1 MLGCRT
7 HRACINLR
15 LSSDAPRNEIC
26 RWRTRRHSRHRVPD
40 RKRCWIRSNSAFYLC
55 VFGGVHIAFA
65 KRGLSRRLRL
75 PPACAGRRASLRAN
89 PVVARA
95 TRPLHSPFADPLVGE
110 RPSARHGDEL
120 DDRSGA
126 VLGNRYGE
134 RMGGR
139 FGRRVRGGQDRLR
152 RLLRCCLRSLCR
164 TAGPPRRMRSRCRRA
179 KSTGGQRAP
188 LHSTMR
194 PIRPACPTALTH
206 TRAKITSMRRSARPS
221 PHVRPQWAARPRACP
236 LGRCPRWRRLRVSNR
251 SMQSAPF
258 GALKRDRAI
267 SLHRPRSPGTA
278 SRRATGR
285 RLPPSGST
293 RHAAGARWRKSAA
306 RRWLNGSCLP
316 RLGGACAAMRRWRL
330 GHRARHRSGPMP

>member
-164 TAGPPRRMRSRCRRA
+164 TAGPPREGCDRVA
-179 KSTGGQRAP
+179 
-188 LHSTMR
+188 
-194 PIRPACPTALTH
+194 
-206 TRAKITSMRRSARPS
+206 
-221 PHVRPQWAARPRACP
+221 AARNRQVGNARRCTRRCGRFGSRAQRRLLTPERKSPRCADR
-236 LGRCPRWRRLRVSNR
+236 LGRLHTFVRNGRHGR
-251 SMQSAPF
+251 
-258 GALKRDRAI
+258 ALA
-267 SLHRPRSPGTA
+267 
-278 SRRATGR
+278 
-285 RLPPSGST
+285 
-293 RHAAGARWRKSAA
+293 
-306 RRWLNGSCLP
+306 
-316 RLGGACAAMRRWRL
+316 
-330 GHRARHRSGPMP
+330 RSGDVLDGDGFGSRIVRCKARLSGL